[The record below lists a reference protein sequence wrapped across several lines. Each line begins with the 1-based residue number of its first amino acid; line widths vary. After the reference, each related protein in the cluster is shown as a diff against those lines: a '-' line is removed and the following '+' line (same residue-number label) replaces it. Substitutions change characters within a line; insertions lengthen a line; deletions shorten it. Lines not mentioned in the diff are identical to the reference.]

1 MKKCMI
7 KKREILSSA
16 CTSTLKSLSL
26 KSNKKMSLP
35 ISNQL
40 NFKTK
45 SLTKKLCSKNS
56 MTKMT
61 KSLKKENSL
70 SKTFSKGK
78 SSKRP
83 FSPFKK
89 QGTTTTCYKRNFP
102 ITLSNIQISPI
113 KTRCLINISKFRQ
126 IFCRI
131 SLMVITAWF
140 STIRTSVEWMNGSNG
155 IWEQLLQRST
165 ASKTICKSLRS
176 MIITISMKSI
186 LSSSGI
192 RLSMSSI
199 LTLSQWKST

>member
-7 KKREILSSA
+7 KKREIHSSVY
-16 CTSTLKSLSL
+16 TSTLKSLSL

-40 NFKTK
+40 NFKMK
-45 SLTKKLCSKNS
+45 SLTKKPCSKNS

-61 KSLKKENSL
+61 KSLKKEISL
-70 SKTFSKGK
+70 SKTFLKRK
-78 SSKRP
+78 SRKRP

-89 QGTTTTCYKRNFP
+89 QGTTITFYKRNFP

-140 STIRTSVEWMNGSNG
+140 STIRTSEEWMNGSNG

-165 ASKTICKSLRS
+165 ASKTICKYLRN

-199 LTLSQWKST
+199 LTLSQWKLT